1 MNISLPPRLLTF
13 VNRTVRSGRYGSA
26 SEVVR
31 EGLRLLVEREA
42 AREYLRAEI
51 ARGLEDVSRGRVH
64 DGEKVFAE
72 LIEST
77 RVPRRMRKAG

>member
-1 MNISLPPRLLTF
+1 MNISLPPKLLRF
-13 VNRTVRSGRYGSA
+13 VNQTVKSGRYGSA

-31 EGLRLLVEREA
+31 DGLRLLVEREA

-51 ARGLEDVSRGRVH
+51 AKGLEDVRRGRVH
-64 DGEKVFAE
+64 DGEKAFAA

-77 RVPRRMRKAG
+77 RTTRRMRKAG